1 MMESAV
7 LIQNEFDVVI
17 GLETHVQMSTNTKM
31 FCGCRVEFAAPP
43 NTNVCP
49 VCLAHPGAL
58 PVMNK
63 QAVEYAVKAALA
75 LNCQIHNL
83 SIMARKNYFYP
94 DLPKG
99 YQISQYDKPLA
110 TDGWIQIKT
119 EDGFK
124 KIRIHRL
131 HIEEDAGKTIHE
143 GNYSYVDLNRAGTP
157 LMEIVTEPDIS
168 SAEEARAYLEKLR
181 LIMRYI
187 GVSDADMEKGQL
199 RCDVNISIKPKGSS
213 QLGTKVELKNIN
225 SFRFIVKAIEYEIE
239 RQSKLLKKG
248 EKIVQETRLFDPN
261 TGKTYTM
268 RTKEEAHDYRYF
280 PDPDLLPVVVKQ
292 EDIEKIKQTLPELPD
307 QKIERYISQLGL
319 PEYDATV
326 LASDKELARFFEESL
341 KEFSA
346 SAKQTANWILNELLG
361 KLNESGIDIENSP
374 VKPSHIAQLV
384 KLIQEG
390 TISTKIAKEI
400 FDEVFQT
407 SKDPAIIVEEKGL
420 KQISDEGQ
428 IRQIVKSVLEKH
440 PNEVQKYKEGN
451 TKLLGF
457 FVGQIMKETKGKANP
472 GLVNK
477 ILQEELA

>member
-1 MMESAV
+1 MESAV
-7 LIQNEFDVVI
+7 LVEREFDVVI

-31 FCGCRVEFAAPP
+31 FCSCKVEFAAPP

-49 VCLAHPGAL
+49 VCLAHPGTL
-58 PVMNK
+58 PVINR

-75 LNCQIHNL
+75 LNCQIHSL

-99 YQISQYDKPLA
+99 YQISQYDKPIA
-110 TDGWIQIKT
+110 TDGWVNIKT
-119 EDGFK
+119 EDGYK

-168 SAEEARAYLEKLR
+168 SAEEAKAYLEKLR

-199 RCDVNISIKPKGSS
+199 RCDVNISLKPKGSDK
-213 QLGTKVELKNIN
+213 LGTKVELKNIN

-239 RQSKLLKKG
+239 RQSKLLRKG
-248 EKIVQETRLFDPN
+248 EKIVQETRLFDPS

-280 PDPDLLPVVVKQ
+280 PDPDLLPIIVKQ
-292 EDIEKIKQTLPELPD
+292 SEIEKIKNSLPELPD
-307 QKIERYISQLGL
+307 QKVERYITEFGL
-319 PEYDATV
+319 TEYDATV
-326 LASDKELARFFEESL
+326 LVSDKELAVFFEESL
-341 KEFSA
+341 KEFSLYP
-346 SAKQTANWILNELLG
+346 KQTANWIINELLG
-361 KLNESGIDIENSP
+361 KLNESGLEIKDSP
-374 VKPSHIAQLV
+374 VRPYQIAQLV

-390 TISTKIAKEI
+390 VISGKIGKEI
-400 FDEVFQT
+400 FDEVFAT
-407 SKDPAIIVEEKGL
+407 SKDPIKIVEEKGL
-420 KQISDEGQ
+420 RQISDENQ
-428 IRQIVKSVLEKH
+428 IRQIVKVVLEKY

-451 TKLLGF
+451 NKLLGF

-472 GLVNK
+472 SLVNR
-477 ILQEELA
+477 IIQEELG

>member
-1 MMESAV
+1 MESAV

-199 RCDVNISIKPKGSS
+199 RCDVNISLKPKGSS

-248 EKIVQETRLFDPN
+248 EKIVQETRL
-261 TGKTYTM
+261 
-268 RTKEEAHDYRYF
+268 
-280 PDPDLLPVVVKQ
+280 
-292 EDIEKIKQTLPELPD
+292 
-307 QKIERYISQLGL
+307 
-319 PEYDATV
+319 
-326 LASDKELARFFEESL
+326 
-341 KEFSA
+341 
-346 SAKQTANWILNELLG
+346 
-361 KLNESGIDIENSP
+361 
-374 VKPSHIAQLV
+374 
-384 KLIQEG
+384 
-390 TISTKIAKEI
+390 
-400 FDEVFQT
+400 
-407 SKDPAIIVEEKGL
+407 
-420 KQISDEGQ
+420 
-428 IRQIVKSVLEKH
+428 
-440 PNEVQKYKEGN
+440 
-451 TKLLGF
+451 
-457 FVGQIMKETKGKANP
+457 
-472 GLVNK
+472 
-477 ILQEELA
+477 

>member
-1 MMESAV
+1 MESAT
-7 LIQNEFDVVI
+7 LIERDFDVVI
-17 GLETHVQMSTNTKM
+17 GLETHVQMSTNTKL
-31 FCGCRVEFAAPP
+31 FCGCKVEFASPP

-49 VCLAHPGAL
+49 VCLAHPGSL
-58 PVMNK
+58 PVINR

-75 LNCQIHNL
+75 LNCKIHNI

-110 TDGWIQIKT
+110 TDGWINIKT
-119 EDGFK
+119 QDGYK

-131 HIEEDAGKTIHE
+131 HIEEDAGKTVHE

-168 SAEEARAYLEKLR
+168 SPEEARQYLEKLR

-199 RCDVNISIKPKGSS
+199 RCDVNISLKPKGSDK
-213 QLGTKVELKNIN
+213 LGTKVELKNIN

-261 TGKTYTM
+261 SGKTYTM

-280 PDPDLLPVVVKQ
+280 PDPDLLPVVVKP
-292 EDIEKIKQTLPELPD
+292 EKVQQLKASLPELPD

-319 PEYDATV
+319 PEYDASV
-326 LASDKELARFFEESL
+326 LASDKELALFFEESL
-341 KEFSA
+341 KEYGEA
-346 SAKQTANWILNELLG
+346 PKQTANWILNELLG
-361 KLNESGIDIENSP
+361 KLNEKGIDISHSP
-374 VKPSHIAQLV
+374 VKPDQLGQLV
-384 KLIQEG
+384 KLIQDG
-390 TISTKIAKEI
+390 TISGKIGKEV
-400 FDEVFQT
+400 FDEMFET
-407 SKDPAIIVEEKGL
+407 SKSPSQIVQEKGL
-420 KQISDEGQ
+420 RQISDEGE
-428 IRQIVKSVLEKH
+428 IRRIVKSVLEKN
-440 PNEVQKYKEGN
+440 PSEVQRYKEGN

-472 GLVNK
+472 ALVNK
-477 ILQEELA
+477 ILQEELG